1 MNNKCRVFFRD
12 DDVYTIDKQF
22 LDFFH
27 LLLENGIPAI
37 YAVIPGKATTELLE
51 FLKEQKRKNPSLIDI
66 VQHGWM
72 HKNYGSGTTD
82 KYEFGKSRTYD
93 EQKKDII
100 SGMIKLYTILENAFT
115 PAFIPPYH
123 GFDFNTISILKKLGY
138 PIFSARNSNIKP
150 TNTIVIPTSL
160 SLTVYNKRDAATMLT
175 YNETRQLIFKEIA
188 RNSPIITIL
197 AHHKDY
203 NKMKFSELKK
213 TVTLLKQLKDLGKI
227 DFSLFSDLMHMK
239 NIRFPTV
246 DLTLEITNRCN
257 LRCKTCSIWQ
267 EKKEAAISLDAL
279 DNIFNTLSHRVNL
292 GYISLTGGEPF
303 LHPQIDKIFRYF
315 CYKNSAG
322 IGIYTNGYDTGRI
335 IKFLKRNISYLGGL
349 TIGISLDGIG
359 SIHNILRGKNN
370 AYEKTLVT
378 IQKIRTYFPGVM
390 TEIKFTISPSNYKS
404 LKPLFVFCKNNGC
417 FFSPKFVENR
427 ANYYYNRSSKSN
439 ISFESF
445 NPVQKKQILRT
456 LEMISKQQEI
466 NEAIII
472 DSKVIKTLINFCKN
486 GWEGL
491 DYCITPLKDLFIT
504 SSGNIHPCLYKNPI
518 GNIYQPS
525 KKWAILEEHHRG
537 LIKEGF
543 SGKCP
548 KCIAYHGYL
557 KNINL

>member
-12 DDVYTIDKQF
+12 DDVYTLDKQF

-27 LLLENGIPAI
+27 LLLKNRVPAI
-37 YAVIPGKATTELLE
+37 YAVIPGKATTELIE
-51 FLKEQKRKNPSLIDI
+51 FLKKQKQKNPDLINI

-72 HKNYGSGTTD
+72 HKNYGSDTTD
-82 KYEFGKSRTYD
+82 KYEFGKNRTYN

-100 SGMIKLYTILENAFT
+100 SGMIKLYTTLENAFT

-123 GFDFNTISILKKLGY
+123 SFDFNTISILKKLGY
-138 PIFSARNSNIKP
+138 PIFSAGNNNIRP
-150 TNTIVIPTSL
+150 INTIVIHANL
-160 SLTVYNKRDAATMLT
+160 SLTVYNKSNKATMLT
-175 YNETRQLIFKEIA
+175 HNKIRQLIFKEIIK
-188 RNSPIITIL
+188 NSPMITIL

-203 NKMKFSELKK
+203 NKMKFNELKK
-213 TVTLLKQLKDLGKI
+213 TVIMLRQLKVLGKI
-227 DFSLFSDLMHMK
+227 DFALFSDLMRMK

-257 LRCKTCSIWQ
+257 LRCKTCGIWQ
-267 EKKEAAISLDAL
+267 EKKETAISLDTL
-279 DNIFNTLSHRVNL
+279 NNIINTLSHKVNL

-303 LHPQIDKIFRYF
+303 LHPQIDKIFKYL
-315 CYKNSAG
+315 CHKNNDG

-335 IKFLKRNISYLGGL
+335 IKFLKRNTSYLRGV
-349 TIGISLDGIG
+349 TIGISLDGTG

-370 AYEKTLVT
+370 AYGKTLET
-378 IQKIRTYFPGVM
+378 IQKIRTLFPGVI

-404 LKPLFVFCKNNGC
+404 LKPLFVFCKDNGC

-427 ANYYYNRSSKSN
+427 ADYYYNRSSKSN

-445 NPVQKKQILRT
+445 NPAQKRHILHT
-456 LEMISKQQEI
+456 LEMISGQQEI
-466 NEAIII
+466 NNAIII
-472 DSKVIKTLINFCKN
+472 DRKVIKTLINFCRN
-486 GWEGL
+486 GWKGL
-491 DYCITPLKDLFIT
+491 DYCITPFKGLFIT
-504 SSGNIHPCLYKNPI
+504 SSGNIHPCLYKKPI

-525 KKWAILEEHHRG
+525 KKWAILEERHRG